1 LCSRGFLQTNS
12 LCRSPYN
19 QSWLRLQVRDT
30 GMGIKAEDFGKL
42 FTEFQQLDSGADRRY
57 QGTGLGLVLTR
68 KIVELQKGTI
78 GLESAVGK
86 GSTFTVFLPR
96 SL

>member
-1 LCSRGFLQTNS
+1 MGFSKQIVYAGVRTIKAGCA
-12 LCRSPYN
+12 CRSGTPGWE
-19 QSWLRLQVRDT
+19 S
-30 GMGIKAEDFGKL
+30 KAKDFGKL
-42 FTEFQQLDSGADRRY
+42 FTDFQQLDSGADRRY

-86 GSTFTVFLPR
+86 GSTFTVVLPR